1 MRTWQALTS
10 APLLIALL
18 MPLGLTL
25 RCTQDVLS
33 HDDLRMA
40 RDASHK
46 LQLLQAQAQ
55 QVEELQRQLA
65 QHRRN
70 TAEWK
75 ERCRQQVSWASGR
88 RGWYEVDGGVTQ

>member
-1 MRTWQALTS
+1 MARHYKCSFANS
-10 APLLIALL
+10 AGE
-18 MPLGLTL
+18 PLGLTL
-25 RCTQDVLS
+25 LCTRGVLS
-33 HDDLRMA
+33 QDDLRMA

-75 ERCRQQVSWASGR
+75 ERCRQQVSWASRETAG
-88 RGWYEVDGGVTQ
+88 